1 MLILAFSDY
10 LPQACRLAHRLG
22 LPLAEVEVHHFPDGE
37 SFIALP
43 SGLPEHVLFCRS
55 LNRPNDKLIELMLCA
70 RTAREMG
77 AKRLTLIAP
86 YLCYM
91 RQDFANRPGV
101 AVSQRHIGRLL
112 ADLFD
117 DVVTVDPHLHRIERL
132 QQAIP
137 LDHALSLNATAP
149 IAEFLKQKLDGAL
162 LLGPDSESRQWT
174 ATLAEMT
181 GFPFQVAEKVRLGDT
196 QVTLKLPSADYR
208 KQPVV
213 IVDDMASTGR
223 TLARAA
229 ELLKEQGVHEIY
241 AVVTHALF
249 CGDAERVIRDA
260 GIEAIWTTDS
270 IDHPTSCIQLDGLLA
285 EAVKPICSNID
296 QDNGDC

>member
-10 LPQACRLAHRLG
+10 LRQARRLATRLG
-22 LPLAEVEVHHFPDGE
+22 LPLAEVDVHHFPDGE

-43 SGLPEHVLFCRS
+43 PALPEHVLICRS
-55 LNRPNDKLIELMLCA
+55 LNQPNDKLIELLLSA
-70 RTAREMG
+70 RTARELG

-101 AVSQRHIGRLL
+101 AVSQRHIGRLM

-117 DVVTVDPHLHRIERL
+117 AVITVDPHLHRIDRL

-137 LDHALSLNATAP
+137 LEHAISLNATAA
-149 IAEFLKQKLDGAL
+149 IADFLKQQLDTAL
-162 LLGPDSESRQWT
+162 LLGPDSESRQWV
-174 ATLAEMT
+174 ATLAKMT
-181 GFPFQVAEKVRLGDT
+181 GFSFQVAEKVRLGDT
-196 QVTLKLPSADYR
+196 EVTLTLPDADYR
-208 KQPVV
+208 HQPVV

-223 TLARAA
+223 TLAKAA
-229 ELLKEQGVHEIY
+229 ELLKAKGADEIH

-249 CGDAERVIRDA
+249 CADAERVIQEA
-260 GIEAIWTTDS
+260 GIQALWSTDS
-270 IDHPTSCIQLDGLLA
+270 IDHATSCIRLDALLA
-285 EAVKPICSNID
+285 DAVKAMLT
-296 QDNGDC
+296 GHGVG